1 MIACAFQVQARYTT
15 EDTMSMRAS
24 AARYARALLDVTI
37 SEGDPQ
43 QAERELAAFVDLLQQ
58 HRDLGAALTNP
69 AVPAASK
76 RAVIEQVLATLKP
89 SGPITKT
96 LLLLADRDRLSL
108 LPDLLDIYR
117 DRLLTHQQVVRAEV
131 TTATPLAE
139 ERAADLQR
147 RLAETTGRQVLM
159 TTKVDPAI
167 IGGVVTRIGSTV
179 YDGSVASQLQAM
191 RQRLANQF

>member
-1 MIACAFQVQARYTT
+1 
-15 EDTMSMRAS
+15 MSMRAS

-43 QAERELAAFVDLLQQ
+43 QAERELAAFVDLLRQ

-69 AVPAASK
+69 AVPAANK
-76 RAVIEQVLATLKP
+76 RAVIEQVLAMLKP
-89 SGPITKT
+89 SGPVTKT

-108 LPDLLDIYR
+108 LPDLLDIFR
-117 DRLLTHQQVVRAEV
+117 DRLLTHQQIVRAEV

-139 ERAADLQR
+139 DRVADLQR
-147 RLAETTGRQVLM
+147 RLAATTGRQVLM
-159 TTKVDPAI
+159 TTKVDPEI

-179 YDGSVASQLQAM
+179 YDGSVASQLQAI
-191 RQRLANQF
+191 RQRLTNQF

>member
-1 MIACAFQVQARYTT
+1 
-15 EDTMSMRAS
+15 MSMRAS

-43 QAERELAAFVDLLQQ
+43 QAERELAAFVDLLKQ

-69 AVPAASK
+69 AVPAANK
-76 RAVIEQVLATLKP
+76 RAVIDQVLATMKP
-89 SGPITKT
+89 SGPIAKT
-96 LLLLADRDRLSL
+96 LLLLADRDRLSI

-117 DRLLTHQQVVRAEV
+117 DRLLAHQQVVRAEV

-139 ERAADLQR
+139 DRAADLQR
-147 RLAETTGRQVLM
+147 RLTALTGRQVLM

-179 YDGSVASQLQAM
+179 YDGSVASQLQAI
-191 RQRLANQF
+191 RQRLVNQF